1 LALVLPLPKCGLSDF
16 RPISILSVLSKG
28 FERLICDQF
37 VDYLDS
43 GGLLSS
49 YQSGVRKFRSTTTV
63 LTKIMDDIHL
73 GVVRSG
79 FSIFVLLDFSKAF
92 DSMSHD
98 LLLHKLRSKFGL
110 SSTAC
115 RLFGSFLGP
124 RTQKVMINVKC
135 SDSVDIRPQ
144 GIVQRKYN

>member
-1 LALVLPLPKCGLSDF
+1 
-16 RPISILSVLSKG
+16 
-28 FERLICDQF
+28 
-37 VDYLDS
+37 
-43 GGLLSS
+43 
-49 YQSGVRKFRSTTTV
+49 
-63 LTKIMDDIHL
+63 MDDIHL

-79 FSIFVLLDFSKAF
+79 FSISVLLDFSKAF

-124 RTQKVMINVKC
+124 TTQKVMINGEC
-135 SDSVDIRPQ
+135 SDSVDINIGSPQ
-144 GIVQRKYN
+144 GSVQRKYN

>member
-1 LALVLPLPKCGLSDF
+1 L
-16 RPISILSVLSKG
+16 
-28 FERLICDQF
+28 E
-37 VDYLDS
+37 DYLDS
-43 GGLLSS
+43 GDLLTP
-49 YQSGVRKFRSTTTV
+49 YQSEFHKFRSTAAA

-79 FSIFVLLDFSKAF
+79 FSISVLLDFSKAF

-124 RTQKVMINVKC
+124 TTQKVMINGEC
-135 SDSVDIRPQ
+135 SDSVDINIGSPQ
-144 GIVQRKYN
+144 GSVQRKYN